1 MPPSD
6 FSIRIRHATEND
18 ASRVAEIY
26 NHYVDVGGATFDT
39 VHLSSEMV
47 GQRIKQP
54 RPDGWYVA
62 ASADY
67 VLGWAS
73 ARRYSDRFGY
83 RFCCETAIY
92 IAPDGQG
99 RQIGN
104 QLQQK
109 IDQHCIDCN
118 LHHAVA
124 RIIADNQRSL
134 AFHYRHGYEMVG
146 IQKEI
151 GRMNDQWVDVAILQ
165 KIFRPDGN

>member
-1 MPPSD
+1 MSLSD
-6 FSIRIRHATEND
+6 LRIRIRHATEND
-18 ASRVAEIY
+18 AARVAEIY

-54 RPDGWYVA
+54 KPDGWYVA
-62 ASADY
+62 ESGESL
-67 VLGWAS
+67 LGWAS

-104 QLQQK
+104 QLQQRV
-109 IDQHCIDCN
+109 DQHCVQCN